1 MLQKNAKSRVKH
13 LDRKVYWVREFVAN
27 GNVIVQHVD
36 GKLNLA
42 DLFTKFVTNEVLVR
56 LRPALGRSLP
66 PTEVIKIPK
75 KGKTKISE
83 IKKNCNYK
91 H

>member
-1 MLQKNAKSRVKH
+1 MLQKNVKSRVKH
-13 LDRKVYWVREFVAN
+13 LDRKVYWIREFVAN

-56 LRPALGRSLP
+56 LRPAVMGRSLP

-75 KGKTKISE
+75 KEKTKL
-83 IKKNCNYK
+83 
-91 H
+91 